1 MCVEVI
7 QIASD
12 CRVNKK
18 SMLIYCCIRGRVRSD
33 ATAVYV
39 SKERY
44 KLVVSSDTK
53 APLGNTEENIL
64 ASVTA
69 HNPILFAHTKPFS

>member
-1 MCVEVI
+1 MMRYDESFLSK
-7 QIASD
+7 QYNE
-12 CRVNKK
+12 R
-18 SMLIYCCIRGRVRSD
+18 RVRSD